1 MGCVMNRGLCF
12 LVLGLCVCVMS
23 ACGPIKSTTQ
33 IGNAETSLEAAKL
46 ANAEKLAP
54 YEYYMAQELLRKAR
68 EEWGYS
74 DFEMSA
80 DYAEKALDFAEKAR
94 EKASTDPWQGPPASA
109 IEGQGGGAGGDT
121 ETESG
126 GTP

>member
-1 MGCVMNRGLCF
+1 MRRVLNRASGGVLLVFWCAVVMLI
-12 LVLGLCVCVMS
+12 S

-33 IGNAETSLEAAKL
+33 ISNAETSFEAAKL

-54 YEYYMAQELLRKAR
+54 YEYYMAEQLLNKAR

-80 DYAEKALDFAEKAR
+80 DYAEKARDFADKAR
-94 EKASTDPWQGPPASA
+94 EKASTDPWNGPPSSA
-109 IEGQGGGAGGDT
+109 IEGNKIKIEGD
-121 ETESG
+121 G